1 MGGNQS
7 SKSSIYPTGF
17 HKALYKHLQSYK
29 KKTNNNNEQYE
40 ELSIFK
46 SYLSSELQ
54 SDQVLYFVYDIF
66 TSLDAFT
73 KHDELSEDLYNSLL
87 SNQLLEY
94 DKNDINVTTLQ
105 FKEDFQLSL
114 RNLTNELLCFDKE
127 NIIEEKKTP
136 IKKESTKKVDIK
148 TKKTGTIQQEYVS
161 NNNRYL
167 NTNSSNHS
175 SNEKPNFKETL
186 NTKKKQEN
194 LQNTINPKI
203 DTINSHNNNIGFDV
217 SGLINEQNKESFT
230 SAQEGFDFNESNIMI
245 SKDLF
250 NSNKKNPNYQTLHV
264 KKTNKKTISHSSKQ
278 KANKTT
284 QNSRKMLNNN
294 SSYSSFR
301 INIKDLMKES
311 NQTSMN
317 KNGKKEN
324 IENKKN
330 EVNQTFLDCL
340 DKFLDVDK
348 SYLEK
353 KKNQE
358 PKQIKRRYN
367 QYSYFNS
374 INKTYNFTSKYNS
387 LKSSMKKNPKKIIS
401 PSKSDYYS
409 NLNYINGN
417 TASNANN
424 KITEESIS
432 NTINYGNYISTLS
445 KENKSNTLKT
455 SHSKD
460 NDELDY
466 INQEDEPKKEDNN
479 FFTPPQDIIHDIIGN
494 SDIHKSKENIIS
506 TLKPE
511 EHSLEIE
518 GIKKNEEINLT
529 DSEGEEFYSAY
540 SSHQSEPQKEK

>member
-7 SKSSIYPTGF
+7 SKSSIYSTGF
-17 HKALYKHLQSYK
+17 RNALNKHLQSYK
-29 KKTNNNNEQYE
+29 RKTNNNNEHFE

-46 SYLSSELQ
+46 SYLSSELN
-54 SDQVLYFVYDIF
+54 SDQVLYLVYDIF

-73 KHDELSEDLYNSLL
+73 KHDELSEDLYTSLL
-87 SNQLLEY
+87 ANQLLEF

-105 FKEDFQLSL
+105 FKEDFHLSL

-127 NIIEEKKTP
+127 NINEEKKTP
-136 IKKESTKKVDIK
+136 IKKESAKKIDIT
-148 TKKTGTIQQEYVS
+148 TKKTGTIQREYVS

-167 NTNSSNHS
+167 DTNSSKNS

-203 DTINSHNNNIGFDV
+203 DTINSHTNNNIGFDV

-230 SAQEGFDFNESNIMI
+230 SAQEGFDFNESNMMI

-250 NSNKKNPNYQTLHV
+250 NSNKKNPNYQTIRV
-264 KKTNKKTISHSSKQ
+264 NKTNKKPISNSSKQ
-278 KANKTT
+278 KRTNKTT
-284 QNSRKMLNNN
+284 QNSRKMINNN

-311 NQTSMN
+311 NLTSMN
-317 KNGKKEN
+317 KDTKKEN
-324 IENKKN
+324 IENEKN
-330 EVNQTFLDCL
+330 EVNRTFLDCL

-358 PKQIKRRYN
+358 PKQIKRRFN
-367 QYSYFNS
+367 QYSYFNN
-374 INKTYNFTSKYNS
+374 INKSYNFTSKYNTI
-387 LKSSMKKNPKKIIS
+387 KTTKKPKKVIP

-417 TASNANN
+417 VNN

-466 INQEDEPKKEDNN
+466 INHEPKQEDNN
-479 FFTPPQDIIHDIIGN
+479 FFTPPQDIIHDIIVN
-494 SDIHKSKENIIS
+494 SDIHKLNENIIS
-506 TLKPE
+506 TARPE
-511 EHSLEIE
+511 EHSIEIE
-518 GIKKNEEINLT
+518 GIKKDEEINLT

-540 SSHQSEPQKEK
+540 SSHQSEAQKEK